1 VTWPGWTIVSECY
14 GLVSPAMWNSGVI
27 QRTVLDMRRTTL
39 CAIGT
44 IAFLALVVLT
54 VTAQTERQIELRYPR
69 LYVFAVRP
77 NMTLTAKYSVSDGQV
92 CEMVLEPRH
101 WDGEKFLL
109 MPTLSEED
117 TISVVEEVVPLSE
130 RGNRTKN
137 EFDRL
142 AAVSGGSFSRTYDYE
157 KITVQVAGST
167 GEKGSGITAAL
178 VRWRNRPCSSSTT
191 IR

>member
-1 VTWPGWTIVSECY
+1 MIFCAIVS
-14 GLVSPAMWNSGVI
+14 
-27 QRTVLDMRRTTL
+27 
-39 CAIGT
+39 
-44 IAFLALVVLT
+44 IAFLALGVSAII
-54 VTAQTERQIELRYPR
+54 AQTKSQIELRYPR

-77 NMTLTAKYSVSDGQV
+77 NMTLTAKYASDGQV

-130 RGNRTKN
+130 RGSRMKD
-137 EFDRL
+137 EFERL
-142 AAVSGGSFSRTYDYE
+142 SAVSGGAFSRTYDYE
-157 KITVQVAGST
+157 KITVGVAGST
-167 GEKGSGITAAL
+167 REKGSGITAAL
-178 VRWRNRPCSSSTT
+178 VRWRNRPCNSSIN